1 MSPTSDGKKYITDWL
16 WELYPVFLNAGYN
29 SFLFWDSGLDEVL
42 DLIESRERQK
52 KAEMQTQAVLNLVQ
66 AKQISEYIYAFLEP
80 DKSKVKITELST
92 YFPELFSDAAET
104 ESKQQISSKL
114 ALKQQ
119 ISNELALNKAKMEE
133 FAYWHNR
140 KRKGR

>member
-29 SFLFWDSGLDEVL
+29 SFLFWDLGLDEVL

-52 KAEMQTQAVLNLVQ
+52 KAEMQTQAVFNMVQ
-66 AKQISEYIYAFLEP
+66 AKQTAEHIYALLEP
-80 DKSKVKITELST
+80 DRSKVKITELST
-92 YFPELFSDAAET
+92 YFPSLFSDMNVKDKED
-104 ESKQQISSKL
+104 
-114 ALKQQ
+114 KQQ

>member
-1 MSPTSDGKKYITDWL
+1 MSPTSDGKEYITDWL

-52 KAEMQTQAVLNLVQ
+52 KAEMQTQAVLNMVQ
-66 AKQISEYIYAFLEP
+66 AKQTAEHIYAMLEP
-80 DKSKVKITELST
+80 DRSKVKITELST
-92 YFPELFSDAAET
+92 YFPSLFSDMNVKDKEN
-104 ESKQQISSKL
+104 
-114 ALKQQ
+114 KQQ

>member
-1 MSPTSDGKKYITDWL
+1 MSPTSDGKEYITDWL

-52 KAEMQTQAVLNLVQ
+52 RAEMQTQAVLNMVQ
-66 AKQISEYIYAFLEP
+66 AKQTSEYIYAFVEP
-80 DKSKVKITELST
+80 DRSKVKITELSA
-92 YFPELFSDAAET
+92 YFPSLFSDT
-104 ESKQQISSKL
+104 ESAVGENRQQISR
-114 ALKQQ
+114 
-119 ISNELALNKAKMEE
+119 ELALNKARLEE

>member
-1 MSPTSDGKKYITDWL
+1 MSPTSDGKEYITDWL

-80 DKSKVKITELST
+80 DRSKVKITELST

-104 ESKQQISSKL
+104 ESKQQVSR
-114 ALKQQ
+114 
-119 ISNELALNKAKMEE
+119 ELALNKAKMEE